1 MPAHVFPL
9 LGEGEYHTISHDIA
23 RYRTISHDTV
33 RYRTVSCDIVR
44 YRAIPC
50 GIVSIIVTRHV
61 HVIVIVAVHSGRT
74 AVSSKRISTTIALAR
89 SPKLLLRFLL
99 TPRSADSVFNEPH
112 P

>member
-1 MPAHVFPL
+1 M
-9 LGEGEYHTISHDIA
+9 SHDIA
-23 RYRTISHDTV
+23 RYRAVSHDIV
-33 RYRTVSCDIVR
+33 RYRAMSCDIVR
-44 YRAIPC
+44 YRVVSC

-61 HVIVIVAVHSGRT
+61 HVIVTVAVHSGRT